1 MPLTALKSKKGRV
14 IRITQPIPKDGALN
28 ALFSNLS
35 QSGRLKQLCS
45 KMFQAPSFWRRFCNL
60 DYFALFCVNNV
71 SVSIFR
77 EVSGYCILVPSLPRF
92 TTVYHGLQ
100 RFTMVYHGLPWFTT
114 VYHGLPQ
121 FTPVTTVYHD
131 LPRSVILGALA
142 LSAHQ

>member
-92 TTVYHGLQ
+92 TTVYN
-100 RFTMVYHGLPWFTT
+100 GLPWFTT

-121 FTPVTTVYHD
+121 YTTVYHN
-131 LPRSVILGALA
+131 LPRLPRYTTIYRA
-142 LSAHQ
+142 Q